1 LNEIVWVWVPSL
13 MVIIAPWLRS
23 RFKR

>member
-13 MVIIAPWLRS
+13 MVLIAPWLRS